1 LGGDLPDDPGA
12 AGRRITVVKEK
23 IARAFLRVLEAV
35 PLRAL
40 ASFCEAVMLLVY
52 AVDRKHRR
60 IARINLRIA
69 FPEMGEAEA
78 ERIIRACYR
87 QMGTSAAE
95 FIHIPRMDESYIRD
109 HFRIEGAEHV
119 RESLEGRN
127 QPAMVMT
134 GHFGNWELLSHVY
147 GTVIAPAA
155 FIVRPLKS
163 AILDRIV
170 TERREWAGNEVI
182 RKEDS
187 AKAVMKVLRKRI
199 LVGILIDQN
208 VGRYKGLLVD
218 FFTRKAYTTFGIA
231 RLALAMNAA
240 IHPGF
245 IFRDPERKFHHV
257 LRFGPPLPVDPRA
270 PREEEVARV
279 TRRCNEELEKAIRE
293 APDQWMWFHR
303 RWKTRPDGEPD
314 IYTGIR

>member
-1 LGGDLPDDPGA
+1 MKE
-12 AGRRITVVKEK
+12 RVV
-23 IARAFLRVLEAV
+23 RAFLRFLEAV
-35 PLRAL
+35 PLPAL
-40 ASFCEAVMLLVY
+40 AVFCEAVMFLVY

-69 FPEMGEAEA
+69 FPEMADAEA
-78 ERIIRACYR
+78 DRIIRACYR
-87 QMGTSAAE
+87 NMGTSAAE
-95 FIHIPRMDESYIRD
+95 FVHLPRMDAAYIRE

-119 RESLEGRN
+119 RESLVGRN
-127 QPAMVMT
+127 QPAMALT

-147 GTVIAPAA
+147 GSVIAPAA

-163 AILDRIV
+163 EILDRIV
-170 TERREWAGNEVI
+170 TERRECVGNTVI
-182 RKEDS
+182 PKEDS
-187 AKAVMKVLRKRI
+187 VKDLMRVLRKRI
-199 LVGILIDQN
+199 LLGILIDQN
-208 VGRYKGLLVD
+208 VDRPKGILVD

-231 RLALAMNAA
+231 RLALAMRAA
-240 IHPGF
+240 IHPAF

-257 LRFGPPLPVDPRA
+257 LRFGPPLAIDPAA

-303 RWKTRPDGEPD
+303 RWKTRPVGEPE
-314 IYTGIR
+314 IYRGLQ

>member
-1 LGGDLPDDPGA
+1 M
-12 AGRRITVVKEK
+12 KEK
-23 IARAFLRVLEAV
+23 IARIFLRFLESV
-35 PLRAL
+35 PLPAL
-40 ASFCEAVMLLVY
+40 ASFCEWVMLLVHF
-52 AVDRKHRR
+52 VDRKHRR
-60 IARINLRIA
+60 IARINLGIA
-69 FPEMGEAEA
+69 FPEMGDAEA
-78 ERIIRACYR
+78 DRIIRACYR

-95 FIHIPRMDESYIRD
+95 FVHIPKMDAAYIRE
-109 HFRIEGAEHV
+109 HFRIEGVEYT

-147 GTVIAPAA
+147 GKVIAPAA

-163 AILDRIV
+163 GILDRIV
-170 TERREWAGNEVI
+170 TERRECAGNTVI
-182 RKEDS
+182 RKADS
-187 AKAVMKVLRKRI
+187 AKEVTKVLRKRI

-208 VGRYKGLLVD
+208 VDRHKGILAD

-245 IFRDPERKFHHV
+245 IFRDPARKFHHV
-257 LRFGPPLPVDPRA
+257 LRFGPPLQIDPGA
-270 PREEEVARV
+270 PRDEEVARV

-303 RWKTRPDGEPD
+303 RWKTRPVGEPE
-314 IYTGIR
+314 IYRGLH

>member
-1 LGGDLPDDPGA
+1 MKE
-12 AGRRITVVKEK
+12 RIV
-23 IARAFLRVLEAV
+23 RAFLRILEAV
-35 PLRAL
+35 PLPAL
-40 ASFCEAVMLLVY
+40 ARFCESLMLLLW

-69 FPEMGEAEA
+69 FPEMGDPEAD
-78 ERIIRACYR
+78 RIIRACYR

-95 FIHIPRMDESYIRD
+95 FIHLPKMDAAYIRE
-109 HFRIEGAEHV
+109 HIRIEGTDHV
-119 RESLEGRN
+119 RKSLVERD
-127 QPAMVMT
+127 QPAMVLT
-134 GHFGNWELLSHVY
+134 GHFGSWELSSHAY
-147 GTVIAPAA
+147 GAMIAPMA

-163 AILDRIV
+163 EILDRIV
-170 TERREWAGNEVI
+170 TERRECVGNTVI
-182 RKEDS
+182 RKADS
-187 AKAVMKVLRKRI
+187 AKEVMKVLRKRI

-208 VGRYKGLLVD
+208 VDRHKGILVD

-245 IFRDPERKFHHV
+245 IFRDPARKFHHV
-257 LRFGPPLPVDPRA
+257 LRFGPPIAIDPAA

-303 RWKTRPDGEPD
+303 RWKTRPAGEPD
-314 IYTGIR
+314 IYRSPP

>member
-1 LGGDLPDDPGA
+1 M
-12 AGRRITVVKEK
+12 KEK
-23 IARAFLRVLEAV
+23 VARAFLRFLEAV
-35 PLRAL
+35 PLPAL
-40 ASFCEAVMLLVY
+40 AAFCEAVMLFVC
-52 AVDRKHRR
+52 AIDRKHRR

-69 FPEMGEAEA
+69 FPSIGDAEA
-78 ERIIRACYR
+78 DRIIRSCYR

-95 FIHIPRMDESYIRD
+95 FVHLPKMDAAYIRE
-109 HFRIEGAEHV
+109 HFKMEGEEHI

-127 QPAMVMT
+127 RPAMGMT
-134 GHFGNWELLSHVY
+134 GHFGNWELLSHVL
-147 GTVIAPAA
+147 GARTKPVA

-163 AILDRIV
+163 EILDRFV
-170 TERREWAGNEVI
+170 TERRECVGNTVI
-182 RKEDS
+182 RKADS
-187 AKAVMKVLRKRI
+187 AKEVMKILRKRI

-208 VGRYKGLLVD
+208 VDRHKGILVD

-240 IHPGF
+240 IHPAF
-245 IFRDPERKFHHV
+245 IFRDPARKFHHV
-257 LRFGPPLPVDPRA
+257 LRFGPPIAIDIGA

-303 RWKTRPDGEPD
+303 RWKTRPDGEPP
-314 IYTGIR
+314 IYLGLQ

>member
-1 LGGDLPDDPGA
+1 
-12 AGRRITVVKEK
+12 VKEK
-23 IARAFLRVLEAV
+23 IARIFLRILEAV
-35 PLRAL
+35 PMAAL
-40 ASFCEAVMLLVY
+40 ASFCETVMLLVC
-52 AVDRKHRR
+52 VIDRKHRR

-69 FPEMGEAEA
+69 FPEMADAEA

-95 FIHIPRMDESYIRD
+95 FIHLPKMDESYIRD

-119 RESLEGRN
+119 LESLRGRN

-134 GHFGNWELLSHVY
+134 GHFGNWELMSHVY
-147 GTVIAPAA
+147 GTMIAPAA

-170 TERREWAGNEVI
+170 TERRECVGNTVI

-187 AKAVMKVLRKRI
+187 AKEVMKILRKRI

-208 VGRYKGLLVD
+208 VDRYKGLLVD

-303 RWKTRPDGEPD
+303 RWKTRPVGEPA
-314 IYTGIR
+314 IYEGLQ